1 MSGRWKLGDV
11 LVWLQTGAE
20 QDAKSDAD
28 VLLAFRSRSG
38 EPIGWIRA
46 FERSDGRGFEQ
57 GDLNLGFIGNLHR
70 NPWLQALLDEG
81 VVVEVRLES
90 GDTDEGWYPER
101 VSLDFRIG
109 PVVDVSTTRNFSINE
124 WIHTGADPRSFE
136 ADGDLQTGASMFEEL
151 GFEQELELES
161 GAGTPATAA

>member
-28 VLLAFRSRSG
+28 VLLGFRSRAG
-38 EPIGWIRA
+38 EFIGWVRA
-46 FERSDGRGFEQ
+46 FERSDGRGFEP

-70 NPWLQALLDEG
+70 QPWLQALLDDG
-81 VVVEVRLES
+81 VIVDVRLES
-90 GDTDEGWYPER
+90 ADADEGWYLER
-101 VSLDFRIG
+101 ISLDFRVG

-124 WIHTGADPRSFE
+124 WIHAGADPRAFD
-136 ADGDLQTGASMFEEL
+136 ADGALQTGASMFEEL

-161 GAGTPATAA
+161 GPGQPATAI